1 MQKSLRNLR
10 ATIREKE
17 RALRAQ
23 TYGPTDIPVDNDDAI
38 VGSNDC
44 LLRLLD
50 GDCKPVQFWTVPSQD
65 ADTAPSET
73 RAPHQHTC

>member
-10 ATIREKE
+10 AAIREKE

-23 TYGPTDIPVDNDDAI
+23 TYGPTDIPVDNDDVI

-44 LLRLLD
+44 LLRLLAM
-50 GDCKPVQFWTVPSQD
+50 DCKPVQFWTVPGR
-65 ADTAPSET
+65 ADTAPAET
-73 RAPHQHTC
+73 RTPRQHTC